1 MKPTTTKVQIVF
13 TDHAKER
20 ESERLSRT
28 RREIVIDILKN
39 LHKARKSKKDNTRY
53 LIQGI
58 HGQYIISRYGQ
69 VITVLGLD
77 YLVE

>member
-1 MKPTTTKVQIVF
+1 MKPTRTKVQIVF

-39 LHKARKSKKDNTRY
+39 LHKARKSKKDNSRY

-58 HGQYIISRYGQ
+58 HGQYIISTYGQ

-77 YLVE
+77 YIVE